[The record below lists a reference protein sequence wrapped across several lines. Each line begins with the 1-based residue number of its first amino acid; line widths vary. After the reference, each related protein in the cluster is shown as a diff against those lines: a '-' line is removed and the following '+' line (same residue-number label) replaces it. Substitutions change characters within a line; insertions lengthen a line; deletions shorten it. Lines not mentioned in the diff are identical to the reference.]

1 MDQLSCHKSSS
12 LKLSKQAQGTLLKV
26 IEMIENDTYCPETI
40 QQIESVIG
48 LLKSAKRDLLS
59 GHLDSCLVDRLSKN
73 KDQTIKELVKI
84 YNLTA

>member
-1 MDQLSCHKSSS
+1 MDQLSCHKVSS
-12 LKLSKQAQGTLLKV
+12 LKLAKQAQGTLLKV

-59 GHLDSCLVDRLSKN
+59 GHLDSCLVDRLNKD

-84 YNLTA
+84 YNLSA

>member
-12 LKLSKQAQGTLLKV
+12 LTLAKQAQGTLLKV
-26 IEMIENDTYCPETI
+26 LEMIENDVYCPETI

-59 GHLDSCLVDRLSKN
+59 GHLDSCLVDRLNKD

-84 YNLTA
+84 YNLSA